1 MVFTSQH
8 LGRRGLGSLSAIL
21 RSKGSLAYAAK
32 LVVSAGGVWFVFHR
46 YDLVGALP
54 RIFEHG
60 LGWLA
65 LGLVILIAQTAVA
78 AVRWHSILNALRL
91 TMPLWTVVQI
101 FYVMAFLNSFVP
113 AGLGGDALRVWL
125 LRKNVRNIMTAVDS
139 VLIDRIVVVFALLI
153 AAAAVQPLLWLQV
166 GNSLLLV
173 AITGSA
179 LGMLAAI
186 YGVII
191 VVPRIVVPR
200 IDWPV
205 LDRVMPLL
213 RTLSHDLRLV
223 FVDAKAL
230 AKAILPA
237 FASNLL
243 LVAAAFTLAY
253 GAGIDVG
260 FITWLVVMPV
270 VLLVSAL
277 PISIGGWG
285 TREIAMVY
293 MLGLFAVPPD
303 LAAAVSIQLGLCMT
317 IASLVGA
324 PVWTML
330 DQSAAPSAPRGGP

>member
-1 MVFTSQH
+1 MVSSSQH
-8 LGRRGLGSLSAIL
+8 VSRQGLHSLSTAL
-21 RSKGSLAYAAK
+21 KSKGSLAYGAK
-32 LVVSAGGVWFVFHR
+32 LIVSVGGVWFVFHR

-54 RIFEHG
+54 RLFEHG

-65 LGLVILIAQTAVA
+65 IGLAILVAQTAVA
-78 AVRWHSILNALRL
+78 AVRWHSILRALRL
-91 TMPLWTVVQI
+91 TLPLWTVVQI

-113 AGLGGDALRVWL
+113 AGLGGDALRIWL
-125 LRKNVRNIMTAVDS
+125 LRKDMCHIMTAVNS
-139 VLIDRIVVVFALLI
+139 VLIDRIVVVFALLL

-166 GNSLLLV
+166 GNSLLVL
-173 AITGSA
+173 AIAGAALAMIATILAVIFIVPRLDWPA
-179 LGMLAAI
+179 LGRL
-186 YGVII
+186 
-191 VVPRIVVPR
+191 
-200 IDWPV
+200 
-205 LDRVMPLL
+205 MPML
-213 RTLSHDLRLV
+213 RTVSHDLRLV
-223 FVDAKAL
+223 FLDGKAQASAL
-230 AKAILPA
+230 VPA
-237 FASNLL
+237 FAGNLL
-243 LVAAAFTLAY
+243 LVAAGFVLAY

-293 MLGLFAVPPD
+293 MLGLFSVPPD

-330 DQSAAPSAPRGGP
+330 DQGRARPAPRL

>member
-1 MVFTSQH
+1 MVSISQRLSRH
-8 LGRRGLGSLSAIL
+8 GLDSVSTIL
-21 RSKGSLAYAAK
+21 RSKGSLAYGAK
-32 LVVSAGGVWFVFHR
+32 LMISVGGVWFVFHR
-46 YDLVGALP
+46 YDLLSALP

-65 LGLVILIAQTAVA
+65 VGLGILIAQTAVA
-78 AVRWHSILNALRL
+78 AVRWHSILRSLRL
-91 TMPLWTVVQI
+91 AMPLWTVVQI

-125 LRKNVRNIMTAVDS
+125 LHKNVRDIMTAVDS
-139 VLIDRIVVVFALLI
+139 VLIDRIVVVSALLI
-153 AAAAVQPLLWLQV
+153 AAAAVQPLLWLQA

-173 AITGSA
+173 AITAST
-179 LGMLAAI
+179 LAMIAGI
-186 YGVII
+186 FAVIF
-191 VVPRIVVPR
+191 VVPRL
-200 IDWPV
+200 DWPV
-205 LDRVMPLL
+205 LGRLMP
-213 RTLSHDLRLV
+213 TVQTVSHDLRLV
-223 FVDAKAL
+223 FLDVKAL
-230 AKAILPA
+230 SAAIVPA

-243 LVAAAFTLAY
+243 LVGAAFALAY

-260 FITWLVVMPV
+260 FLTWLVVMPV

-303 LAAAVSIQLGLCMT
+303 LAVVISIQFGLCTT

-330 DQSAAPSAPRGGP
+330 DQARAQPAPRGAR

>member
-1 MVFTSQH
+1 MVSSSQH
-8 LGRRGLGSLSAIL
+8 VSRHGLHSLSTAL
-21 RSKGSLAYAAK
+21 RSKGSLAYGAK
-32 LVVSAGGVWFVFHR
+32 LIVSVAGVWFVFHR

-54 RIFEHG
+54 RMFEHG

-65 LGLVILIAQTAVA
+65 VALGILIAQTAVA
-78 AVRWHSILNALRL
+78 AVRWHSILRSLRL
-91 TMPLWTVVQI
+91 ALPLWTVVQI

-125 LRKNVRNIMTAVDS
+125 LRKDVRHIMTAVNS
-139 VLIDRIVVVFALLI
+139 VLVDRIVVVFALLL

-166 GNSLLLV
+166 GNSLLVL
-173 AITGSA
+173 AIAGAA
-179 LGMLAAI
+179 LAMIAAI
-186 YGVII
+186 FAVIFI
-191 VVPRIVVPR
+191 VPRL
-200 IDWPV
+200 DWPV
-205 LDRVMPLL
+205 LGRLVSMLQ
-213 RTLSHDLRLV
+213 TVSHDLRLV
-223 FVDAKAL
+223 FLDGKAL
-230 AKAILPA
+230 VTALVPA
-237 FASNLL
+237 FAGNLL
-243 LVAAAFTLAY
+243 LVAAAFVLAY

-260 FITWLVVMPV
+260 FVTWLVVMPV

-303 LAAAVSIQLGLCMT
+303 LSAVVSIQLGLCMT

-330 DQSAAPSAPRGGP
+330 DQGRARPAPRGAP